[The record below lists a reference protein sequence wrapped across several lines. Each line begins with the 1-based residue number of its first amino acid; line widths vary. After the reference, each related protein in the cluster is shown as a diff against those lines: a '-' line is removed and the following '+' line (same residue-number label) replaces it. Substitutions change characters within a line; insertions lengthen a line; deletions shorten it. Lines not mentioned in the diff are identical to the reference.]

1 MTAKQLKNSILQQA
15 IQGKLI
21 NQNKEDEPASELLKR
36 IKAEREKLIK
46 LGKIKI
52 NKNISAIYRN
62 GNSFYEKI
70 ENEEI
75 CIDEELPFEI
85 PKTWEW
91 VRLDYIAEYKKGP
104 FGSSLRKSMFVHES
118 KTSVKVY
125 EQKNAIKKDHNI
137 GSYYINYD
145 YFKNKM
151 SGFEVKS
158 GDIIVSCAGTI
169 GEAYVLPEGIK
180 KGIIN
185 QALMRIRLF
194 APINIKYFLIYFD
207 FIIKNITI
215 RTSKGSA
222 IKNIPPFE
230 IFKKLFLPLP
240 PIEEQKR
247 IVNKLNQLMPLIEEY
262 EEKENKL
269 NELDKKFPERL
280 KKSILKEAVEGKLIN
295 QNKKDKPASELL
307 KRIKAEREKLI
318 KSGKIKVNKNISAIY
333 RKGNSFYEKIEN
345 EEICIDAELP
355 FEIPK
360 TWEWTKLSF
369 VSDMFTGNSINENE
383 KNLKYKGLSEGYFYV
398 ATKDVNFN
406 NEIDYYNG
414 VRIPKNS
421 KKFRIAPK
429 NSILFCVE
437 GGSAGKKI
445 AITDKDICFG
455 NKLCCFVSYGIDIKY
470 LYYYIQ
476 SPMFI
481 YDFKRNT
488 TGIIGG
494 VSINTLKQ
502 MFLPLPPIE
511 EQKRIVEKLDKL
523 INACEELKKILFI

>member
-21 NQNKEDEPASELLKR
+21 KQNKEDEPASK
-36 IKAEREKLIK
+36 
-46 LGKIKI
+46 
-52 NKNISAIYRN
+52 
-62 GNSFYEKI
+62 
-70 ENEEI
+70 
-75 CIDEELPFEI
+75 
-85 PKTWEW
+85 
-91 VRLDYIAEYKKGP
+91 
-104 FGSSLRKSMFVHES
+104 
-118 KTSVKVY
+118 
-125 EQKNAIKKDHNI
+125 
-137 GSYYINYD
+137 
-145 YFKNKM
+145 
-151 SGFEVKS
+151 
-158 GDIIVSCAGTI
+158 
-169 GEAYVLPEGIK
+169 
-180 KGIIN
+180 
-185 QALMRIRLF
+185 
-194 APINIKYFLIYFD
+194 
-207 FIIKNITI
+207 
-215 RTSKGSA
+215 
-222 IKNIPPFE
+222 
-230 IFKKLFLPLP
+230 
-240 PIEEQKR
+240 
-247 IVNKLNQLMPLIEEY
+247 
-262 EEKENKL
+262 
-269 NELDKKFPERL
+269 
-280 KKSILKEAVEGKLIN
+280 
-295 QNKKDKPASELL
+295 LL

-318 KSGKIKVNKNISAIY
+318 KSGKIKINKNISAIY

-345 EEICIDAELP
+345 EEICIDEELP

-511 EQKRIVEKLDKL
+511 EQKRIVNKLNQLMPLIEEYEEKENKLNELDKKFPERLKKSILKEAFDGKLIKSYNKKTLEEICIYSTSNIAIKDIKNKKGNYPVYGASGIIGYVDFYSKEKECVAVVKDGSIGKVFLLPAKSSVISTLCYLENIEILNIKYLYYFLQSINFIKYKKGSMIPHIYFKDYKKEKVIILPIEEQKRIVEKLDKL

>member
-21 NQNKEDEPASELLKR
+21 KQNKEDEPASELLKR

-46 LGKIKI
+46 SGKIKI
-52 NKNISAIYRN
+52 
-62 GNSFYEKI
+62 
-70 ENEEI
+70 
-75 CIDEELPFEI
+75 
-85 PKTWEW
+85 
-91 VRLDYIAEYKKGP
+91 
-104 FGSSLRKSMFVHES
+104 
-118 KTSVKVY
+118 
-125 EQKNAIKKDHNI
+125 
-137 GSYYINYD
+137 
-145 YFKNKM
+145 
-151 SGFEVKS
+151 
-158 GDIIVSCAGTI
+158 
-169 GEAYVLPEGIK
+169 
-180 KGIIN
+180 
-185 QALMRIRLF
+185 
-194 APINIKYFLIYFD
+194 
-207 FIIKNITI
+207 
-215 RTSKGSA
+215 
-222 IKNIPPFE
+222 
-230 IFKKLFLPLP
+230 
-240 PIEEQKR
+240 
-247 IVNKLNQLMPLIEEY
+247 
-262 EEKENKL
+262 
-269 NELDKKFPERL
+269 
-280 KKSILKEAVEGKLIN
+280 
-295 QNKKDKPASELL
+295 
-307 KRIKAEREKLI
+307 
-318 KSGKIKVNKNISAIY
+318 NKNISAIY

-345 EEICIDAELP
+345 KEICIDEELP

-511 EQKRIVEKLDKL
+511 EQKRIVNKLNQLMPLIEEYEEKENKLNELDKKFPERLKKSILKEAFDGKLIKSYNKKTLEEICIYSTSNIAIKDIKNKKGNYPVYGASGIIGYVDFYSKEKECVAVVKDGSIGKVFLLPAKSSVISTLCYLENIEILNIKYLYYFLQSINFIKYKKGSMIPHIYFKDYKKEKVIIPPIEEQKRIVEKLDKL

>member
-21 NQNKEDEPASELLKR
+21 KQNKE
-36 IKAEREKLIK
+36 
-46 LGKIKI
+46 
-52 NKNISAIYRN
+52 
-62 GNSFYEKI
+62 
-70 ENEEI
+70 
-75 CIDEELPFEI
+75 
-85 PKTWEW
+85 
-91 VRLDYIAEYKKGP
+91 
-104 FGSSLRKSMFVHES
+104 
-118 KTSVKVY
+118 
-125 EQKNAIKKDHNI
+125 
-137 GSYYINYD
+137 
-145 YFKNKM
+145 
-151 SGFEVKS
+151 
-158 GDIIVSCAGTI
+158 
-169 GEAYVLPEGIK
+169 
-180 KGIIN
+180 
-185 QALMRIRLF
+185 
-194 APINIKYFLIYFD
+194 
-207 FIIKNITI
+207 
-215 RTSKGSA
+215 
-222 IKNIPPFE
+222 
-230 IFKKLFLPLP
+230 
-240 PIEEQKR
+240 
-247 IVNKLNQLMPLIEEY
+247 
-262 EEKENKL
+262 
-269 NELDKKFPERL
+269 
-280 KKSILKEAVEGKLIN
+280 
-295 QNKKDKPASELL
+295 DKPASELL

-318 KSGKIKVNKNISAIY
+318 KSGKIKINKNISAIY

-345 EEICIDAELP
+345 EEICIDEELP

-383 KNLKYKGLSEGYFYV
+383 KKLKYKGLSEGYFYV

-511 EQKRIVEKLDKL
+511 EQKRIVNKLNQLMPLIEEYEEKENKLNELDKKFPERLKKSILKEAFDGKLIKSSNKKTLEEICIYSTSNIAIKDIKNKKGNYPVYGASGIIGYVDFYSKEKECVAVVKDGSIGKVFLLPAKSSVISTLCYLENIEILNIKYLYYFLQSINFIKYKKGSMIPHIYFKDYKKEKVIIPPIEEQKRIVEKLDKL

>member
-46 LGKIKI
+46 SGKIKI
-52 NKNISAIYRN
+52 
-62 GNSFYEKI
+62 
-70 ENEEI
+70 
-75 CIDEELPFEI
+75 
-85 PKTWEW
+85 
-91 VRLDYIAEYKKGP
+91 
-104 FGSSLRKSMFVHES
+104 
-118 KTSVKVY
+118 
-125 EQKNAIKKDHNI
+125 
-137 GSYYINYD
+137 
-145 YFKNKM
+145 
-151 SGFEVKS
+151 
-158 GDIIVSCAGTI
+158 
-169 GEAYVLPEGIK
+169 
-180 KGIIN
+180 
-185 QALMRIRLF
+185 
-194 APINIKYFLIYFD
+194 
-207 FIIKNITI
+207 
-215 RTSKGSA
+215 
-222 IKNIPPFE
+222 
-230 IFKKLFLPLP
+230 
-240 PIEEQKR
+240 
-247 IVNKLNQLMPLIEEY
+247 
-262 EEKENKL
+262 
-269 NELDKKFPERL
+269 
-280 KKSILKEAVEGKLIN
+280 
-295 QNKKDKPASELL
+295 
-307 KRIKAEREKLI
+307 
-318 KSGKIKVNKNISAIY
+318 NKNISAIY

-345 EEICIDAELP
+345 EEICIDEELP

-511 EQKRIVEKLDKL
+511 EQKRIVNKLNQLMPLIEEYEEKENKLNELDKKFPERLKKSILKEAVEGKLIKQNKEDEPASELLKRIKAEREKLIKSGKIKPNKNISAIYRKGNSFYEKIENEEICIDEELPFEIPKTWEWVYFKDIVYYSMGKTPPRKEKEYWENPKFAWISIADLVANGFIYETKEKVNQYSVDKIFKNKISVAGTLLMSFKLTVGKVSILGIDAYHNEAIISIYPFVNDKNIMRDYLFFILPLISQYGNIKSAIKGNTLNSDSLDLLYIPLPPIEEQKRIVEKLDKL

>member
-1 MTAKQLKNSILQQA
+1 MTAKQLKNSILKKA
-15 IQGKLI
+15 FDGKLTSS
-21 NQNKEDEPASELLKR
+21 NLLSWE
-36 IKAEREKLIK
+36 IK
-46 LGKIKI
+46 
-52 NKNISAIYRN
+52 
-62 GNSFYEKI
+62 
-70 ENEEI
+70 
-75 CIDEELPFEI
+75 
-85 PKTWEW
+85 
-91 VRLDYIAEYKKGP
+91 
-104 FGSSLRKSMFVHES
+104 
-118 KTSVKVY
+118 
-125 EQKNAIKKDHNI
+125 
-137 GSYYINYD
+137 
-145 YFKNKM
+145 
-151 SGFEVKS
+151 
-158 GDIIVSCAGTI
+158 TI
-169 GEAYVLPEGIK
+169 GEICQINPKNEINDELEVSFIPMNLILDKFQNKFSYEIRKWKNIK
-180 KGIIN
+180 KGYTHFKNNCIALAKITPCFENGKCVILKDLKNGYGAGTTELIILLPN
-185 QALMRIRLF
+185 LEKVIVEYIF
-194 APINIKYFLIYFD
+194 YFLNTQYFQEQGKRNFKGTAGQLRISYNFVSD
-207 FIIKNITI
+207 FPI
-215 RTSKGSA
+215 
-222 IKNIPPFE
+222 
-230 IFKKLFLPLP
+230 PLP

-295 QNKKDKPASELL
+295 QNKEDKPASELL

-345 EEICIDAELP
+345 EEICIDEELP

>member
-21 NQNKEDEPASELLKR
+21 NQNKED
-36 IKAEREKLIK
+36 
-46 LGKIKI
+46 
-52 NKNISAIYRN
+52 
-62 GNSFYEKI
+62 
-70 ENEEI
+70 
-75 CIDEELPFEI
+75 
-85 PKTWEW
+85 
-91 VRLDYIAEYKKGP
+91 
-104 FGSSLRKSMFVHES
+104 
-118 KTSVKVY
+118 
-125 EQKNAIKKDHNI
+125 
-137 GSYYINYD
+137 
-145 YFKNKM
+145 
-151 SGFEVKS
+151 
-158 GDIIVSCAGTI
+158 
-169 GEAYVLPEGIK
+169 
-180 KGIIN
+180 
-185 QALMRIRLF
+185 
-194 APINIKYFLIYFD
+194 
-207 FIIKNITI
+207 
-215 RTSKGSA
+215 
-222 IKNIPPFE
+222 
-230 IFKKLFLPLP
+230 
-240 PIEEQKR
+240 
-247 IVNKLNQLMPLIEEY
+247 
-262 EEKENKL
+262 
-269 NELDKKFPERL
+269 
-280 KKSILKEAVEGKLIN
+280 
-295 QNKKDKPASELL
+295 KPASELL

-318 KSGKIKVNKNISAIY
+318 KSGKIKINKNISAIY

-345 EEICIDAELP
+345 EEICIDEELP

-511 EQKRIVEKLDKL
+511 EQKRIVNKLNQLMPLIEEYEEKENKLNELDKKFPERLKKSILKEAVEGKLINQNKEDEPASELLKRIKAEREKLIKSGKIKINKNISAIYRKGNSFYEKIENEEICIDEELPFEIPKTWEWVYFKDIVYYSMGKTPPRKEKEYWENPKFAWISIADLVSNGFIYETKEKVNQYSVDKIFKNKVSVAGTLLMSFKLTVGKVSILGIDAYHNEAIISIYPFVNDKNIMRDYLFFILPLISQYGNIKSAIKGNTLNSDSLDLLYIPLPPIEEQKRIVEKLDKL

>member
-21 NQNKEDEPASELLKR
+21 KQNKEDKPASELLKR

-46 LGKIKI
+46 SGKIKI

-75 CIDEELPFEI
+75 CIDE
-85 PKTWEW
+85 
-91 VRLDYIAEYKKGP
+91 
-104 FGSSLRKSMFVHES
+104 
-118 KTSVKVY
+118 
-125 EQKNAIKKDHNI
+125 
-137 GSYYINYD
+137 
-145 YFKNKM
+145 
-151 SGFEVKS
+151 
-158 GDIIVSCAGTI
+158 
-169 GEAYVLPEGIK
+169 
-180 KGIIN
+180 
-185 QALMRIRLF
+185 
-194 APINIKYFLIYFD
+194 
-207 FIIKNITI
+207 
-215 RTSKGSA
+215 
-222 IKNIPPFE
+222 
-230 IFKKLFLPLP
+230 
-240 PIEEQKR
+240 
-247 IVNKLNQLMPLIEEY
+247 
-262 EEKENKL
+262 
-269 NELDKKFPERL
+269 
-280 KKSILKEAVEGKLIN
+280 
-295 QNKKDKPASELL
+295 
-307 KRIKAEREKLI
+307 
-318 KSGKIKVNKNISAIY
+318 
-333 RKGNSFYEKIEN
+333 
-345 EEICIDAELP
+345 ELP

-511 EQKRIVEKLDKL
+511 EQKRIVNKLNQLMPLIEEYEEKENKLNELDKKFPERLKKSILKEAFDGKLIKSYNKKTLEEICIYSTSNIAIKDIKNKKGNYPVYGASGIIGYVDFYSKEKECVAVVKDGSIGKVFLLPAKSSVISTLCYLENIEILNIKYLYYFLQSINFIKYKKGSMIPHIYFKDYKKEKVIIPPIEEQKRIVEKLDKL

>member
-21 NQNKEDEPASELLKR
+21 KQNKEDEPASKLLKR

-46 LGKIKI
+46 SGKIKI
-52 NKNISAIYRN
+52 NKNISAIYRK

-75 CIDEELPFEI
+75 CIDEELPFAI

-240 PIEEQKR
+240 PIEEQK
-247 IVNKLNQLMPLIEEY
+247 
-262 EEKENKL
+262 
-269 NELDKKFPERL
+269 
-280 KKSILKEAVEGKLIN
+280 
-295 QNKKDKPASELL
+295 
-307 KRIKAEREKLI
+307 
-318 KSGKIKVNKNISAIY
+318 
-333 RKGNSFYEKIEN
+333 
-345 EEICIDAELP
+345 
-355 FEIPK
+355 
-360 TWEWTKLSF
+360 
-369 VSDMFTGNSINENE
+369 
-383 KNLKYKGLSEGYFYV
+383 
-398 ATKDVNFN
+398 
-406 NEIDYYNG
+406 
-414 VRIPKNS
+414 
-421 KKFRIAPK
+421 
-429 NSILFCVE
+429 
-437 GGSAGKKI
+437 
-445 AITDKDICFG
+445 
-455 NKLCCFVSYGIDIKY
+455 
-470 LYYYIQ
+470 
-476 SPMFI
+476 
-481 YDFKRNT
+481 
-488 TGIIGG
+488 
-494 VSINTLKQ
+494 
-502 MFLPLPPIE
+502 
-511 EQKRIVEKLDKL
+511 
-523 INACEELKKILFI
+523 

>member
-1 MTAKQLKNSILQQA
+1 MTAKQLKNSILKKA
-15 IQGKLI
+15 FDGKLTSS
-21 NQNKEDEPASELLKR
+21 NLLSWE
-36 IKAEREKLIK
+36 IK
-46 LGKIKI
+46 
-52 NKNISAIYRN
+52 
-62 GNSFYEKI
+62 
-70 ENEEI
+70 
-75 CIDEELPFEI
+75 
-85 PKTWEW
+85 
-91 VRLDYIAEYKKGP
+91 
-104 FGSSLRKSMFVHES
+104 
-118 KTSVKVY
+118 
-125 EQKNAIKKDHNI
+125 
-137 GSYYINYD
+137 
-145 YFKNKM
+145 
-151 SGFEVKS
+151 
-158 GDIIVSCAGTI
+158 TI
-169 GEAYVLPEGIK
+169 GEICQINPKNEINDELEVSFIPMNLILDKFQNKFSYEIRKWKNIK
-180 KGIIN
+180 KGYTHFKNNCIALAKITPCFENGKCVILKDLKNGYGAGTTELIILLPN
-185 QALMRIRLF
+185 LEKVIVEYIF
-194 APINIKYFLIYFD
+194 YFLNTQYFQEQGKRNFKGTAGQLRISYNFVSD
-207 FIIKNITI
+207 FPI
-215 RTSKGSA
+215 
-222 IKNIPPFE
+222 
-230 IFKKLFLPLP
+230 PLP

-318 KSGKIKVNKNISAIY
+318 KSGKIKINKNISAIY

-345 EEICIDAELP
+345 EEICIDEELP

-383 KNLKYKGLSEGYFYV
+383 KKLKYKGLSEGYFYV

>member
-21 NQNKEDEPASELLKR
+21 KQNKEDEPASELLKR

-46 LGKIKI
+46 SGKIKI
-52 NKNISAIYRN
+52 
-62 GNSFYEKI
+62 
-70 ENEEI
+70 
-75 CIDEELPFEI
+75 
-85 PKTWEW
+85 
-91 VRLDYIAEYKKGP
+91 
-104 FGSSLRKSMFVHES
+104 
-118 KTSVKVY
+118 
-125 EQKNAIKKDHNI
+125 
-137 GSYYINYD
+137 
-145 YFKNKM
+145 
-151 SGFEVKS
+151 
-158 GDIIVSCAGTI
+158 
-169 GEAYVLPEGIK
+169 
-180 KGIIN
+180 
-185 QALMRIRLF
+185 
-194 APINIKYFLIYFD
+194 
-207 FIIKNITI
+207 
-215 RTSKGSA
+215 
-222 IKNIPPFE
+222 
-230 IFKKLFLPLP
+230 
-240 PIEEQKR
+240 
-247 IVNKLNQLMPLIEEY
+247 
-262 EEKENKL
+262 
-269 NELDKKFPERL
+269 
-280 KKSILKEAVEGKLIN
+280 
-295 QNKKDKPASELL
+295 
-307 KRIKAEREKLI
+307 
-318 KSGKIKVNKNISAIY
+318 NKNISAIY

-345 EEICIDAELP
+345 EEICIDEELP

-383 KNLKYKGLSEGYFYV
+383 KKLKYKGLSEGYFYV

>member
-21 NQNKEDEPASELLKR
+21 KQNKEDEPAIKLLKR

-46 LGKIKI
+46 SGKIKV
-52 NKNISAIYRN
+52 NKNISAIYRK

-75 CIDEELPFEI
+75 CIDEELPFAI

-91 VRLDYIAEYKKGP
+91 VRLYNISKNITAGGDKPNKFSKCSTKECSIPVLSNGEKD
-104 FGSSLRKSMFVHES
+104 FGLFGYTDIPRITEHSITV
-118 KTSVKVY
+118 
-125 EQKNAIKKDHNI
+125 
-137 GSYYINYD
+137 
-145 YFKNKM
+145 
-151 SGFEVKS
+151 SGR
-158 GDIIVSCAGTI
+158 GTI
-169 GEAYVLPEGIK
+169 GFSCVRRYPYTPIVRLICIIPMN
-180 KGIIN
+180 IIN
-185 QALMRIRLF
+185 LDYLQIVLTTLLEKGVGTS
-194 APINIKYFLIYFD
+194 IKQLTVPMLSPKLI
-207 FIIKNITI
+207 
-215 RTSKGSA
+215 
-222 IKNIPPFE
+222 
-230 IFKKLFLPLP
+230 PLP

-318 KSGKIKVNKNISAIY
+318 KSEKIKINKNISAIY

-345 EEICIDAELP
+345 EEICIDEELP

-476 SPMFI
+476 SPIFI

-502 MFLPLPPIE
+502 MFLSLPPIE

>member
-46 LGKIKI
+46 SGKIKI
-52 NKNISAIYRN
+52 NKNISAIYRK

-91 VRLDYIAEYKKGP
+91 ARLYNISKNITAGGDKPNKFSKCSTKECSIPVLSNGEKD
-104 FGSSLRKSMFVHES
+104 FGLFGYTDIPRITEHSITV
-118 KTSVKVY
+118 
-125 EQKNAIKKDHNI
+125 
-137 GSYYINYD
+137 
-145 YFKNKM
+145 
-151 SGFEVKS
+151 SGR
-158 GDIIVSCAGTI
+158 GTI
-169 GEAYVLPEGIK
+169 GFSCVRRYPYTPIVRLICIIPMN
-180 KGIIN
+180 IIN
-185 QALMRIRLF
+185 LDYLQIVLTTLLEKGVGTS
-194 APINIKYFLIYFD
+194 IKQLTVPMLSPKLI
-207 FIIKNITI
+207 
-215 RTSKGSA
+215 
-222 IKNIPPFE
+222 
-230 IFKKLFLPLP
+230 PLP

-280 KKSILKEAVEGKLIN
+280 KKSILKEAVEGKLIK
-295 QNKKDKPASELL
+295 QNKEDEPASELL

-318 KSGKIKVNKNISAIY
+318 KSGKIKINKNISAIY

-345 EEICIDAELP
+345 EEICIDEELP

-360 TWEWTKLSF
+360 TWEWVYFKDIVYYSMGKTPPRKEKEYWENPKFAWISIADLVSNGFIYETKEKVNQYSVDKIFKNKVSVAGTLLMSF
-369 VSDMFTGNSINENE
+369 KLTVG
-383 KNLKYKGLSEGYFYV
+383 KV
-398 ATKDVNFN
+398 
-406 NEIDYYNG
+406 
-414 VRIPKNS
+414 
-421 KKFRIAPK
+421 
-429 NSILFCVE
+429 SIL
-437 GGSAGKKI
+437 
-445 AITDKDICFG
+445 
-455 NKLCCFVSYGIDIKY
+455 GIDAYHNEAIISIYPFVNDKNIMRDYLFFILPLISQYGNIKSA
-470 LYYYIQ
+470 I
-476 SPMFI
+476 
-481 YDFKRNT
+481 K
-488 TGIIGG
+488 G
-494 VSINTLKQ
+494 NTLNSDS
-502 MFLPLPPIE
+502 LDLLYIPLPPIE

>member
-21 NQNKEDEPASELLKR
+21 KQNKEDEPA
-36 IKAEREKLIK
+36 
-46 LGKIKI
+46 GK
-52 NKNISAIYRN
+52 
-62 GNSFYEKI
+62 
-70 ENEEI
+70 
-75 CIDEELPFEI
+75 
-85 PKTWEW
+85 
-91 VRLDYIAEYKKGP
+91 
-104 FGSSLRKSMFVHES
+104 
-118 KTSVKVY
+118 
-125 EQKNAIKKDHNI
+125 
-137 GSYYINYD
+137 
-145 YFKNKM
+145 
-151 SGFEVKS
+151 
-158 GDIIVSCAGTI
+158 
-169 GEAYVLPEGIK
+169 
-180 KGIIN
+180 
-185 QALMRIRLF
+185 
-194 APINIKYFLIYFD
+194 
-207 FIIKNITI
+207 
-215 RTSKGSA
+215 
-222 IKNIPPFE
+222 
-230 IFKKLFLPLP
+230 
-240 PIEEQKR
+240 
-247 IVNKLNQLMPLIEEY
+247 
-262 EEKENKL
+262 
-269 NELDKKFPERL
+269 
-280 KKSILKEAVEGKLIN
+280 
-295 QNKKDKPASELL
+295 LL

-345 EEICIDAELP
+345 EEICIDEELP

-421 KKFRIAPK
+421 KKFRIATK

-511 EQKRIVEKLDKL
+511 EQKRIVNKLNQLMPLIEEYEEKENKLNELDKKFPERLKKSILKEAFDGKLIKSYNKKTLEEICIYSTSNIAIKDIKNKKGNYPVYGASGIIGYVDFYSKEKECVAVVKDGSIGKVFLLPAKSSVISTLCYLENIEILNIKYLYYFLQSINFIKYKKGSMIPHIYFKDYKKEKVIIPPIEEQKRIVEKLDKL